1 MASIKDNLDGKANE
15 FKQGLAN
22 KTNEIQKGIADTTK
36 GIKDGYEDKK
46 KAIAE
51 DLAQTKQKIGTSIDT
66 GKRVVTSFVKKLLIA
81 AFVLSILAGVG
92 YYLFASMVYSDG
104 SRTGQLIKISEKG
117 YVFKTYE
124 GSLSLGGIS
133 VEDDKTNI
141 GSIWEFSV
149 LDEAVFQKMI
159 SLRGKK
165 VVVQYEEK
173 YRVIPWKGDTKY
185 LISVS
190 YTHLTLPTICSV

>member
-15 FKQGLAN
+15 IKQGITD

-36 GIKDGYEDKK
+36 GIKDGYEGKK

-81 AFVLSILAGVG
+81 TFVLAILAGVG

-133 VEDDKTNI
+133 VQDDKTNI

-149 LDEAVFQKMI
+149 LDEAVFQKML

-185 LISVS
+185 LISGVDS
-190 YTHLTLPTICSV
+190 IE

>member
-15 FKQGLAN
+15 IKQGLTD
-22 KTNEIQKGIADTTK
+22 KTSGIQKGIADTTK

-51 DLAQTKQKIGTSIDT
+51 DIAQTKQKIGTSIDT
-66 GKRVVTSFVKKLLIA
+66 GKRVVTSFVKKLFIA
-81 AFVLSILAGVG
+81 AFVLAILAGIG
-92 YYLFASMVYSDG
+92 YYLFASMTYSDG

-117 YVFKTYE
+117 YVFKTFE

-133 VEDDKTNI
+133 VEADKTNI

-149 LDEAVFQKMI
+149 TDDAVFQKML
-159 SLRGKK
+159 SLRGQK

-185 LISVS
+185 LISGVD
-190 YTHLTLPTICSV
+190 PIK

>member
-15 FKQGLAN
+15 IKKGLTD

-81 AFVLSILAGVG
+81 TFVLAILAGVG

-149 LDEAVFQKMI
+149 LDEAVFQKML

-185 LISVS
+185 LISGVES
-190 YTHLTLPTICSV
+190 IE

>member
-15 FKQGLAN
+15 IKQGLAN

-185 LISVS
+185 LISGVES
-190 YTHLTLPTICSV
+190 IE

>member
-15 FKQGLAN
+15 IKQGLTD

-36 GIKDGYEDKK
+36 GIKEGYEDKK

-51 DLAQTKQKIGTSIDT
+51 DIAETKQKIGTSLDS
-66 GKRVVTSFVKKLLIA
+66 GKRAVTSFFKKLLIA
-81 AFVLSILAGVG
+81 AFVLAILAGIG
-92 YYLFASMVYSDG
+92 YYLFASMTYSDG

-117 YVFKTYE
+117 YVFKTFE

-133 VEDDKTNI
+133 VQDDKTNI

-149 LDEAVFQKMI
+149 TDDAVFQKML

-173 YRVIPWKGDTKY
+173 YRIIPWKGDTKY
-185 LISVS
+185 LISGVE
-190 YTHLTLPTICSV
+190 TIE

>member
-15 FKQGLAN
+15 IKQGLTD

-36 GIKDGYEDKK
+36 GIKEGYEDKK

-51 DLAQTKQKIGTSIDT
+51 DIAETKQKIGTSIDS
-66 GKRVVTSFVKKLLIA
+66 GKRAVTSFVKKLLIA
-81 AFVLSILAGVG
+81 AFVLAILAGIG
-92 YYLFASMVYSDG
+92 YYLFASITYSDG

-117 YVFKTYE
+117 YVFKTFE

-149 LDEAVFQKMI
+149 TDDAVFQKML

-185 LISVS
+185 LISGVE
-190 YTHLTLPTICSV
+190 TIE

>member
-1 MASIKDNLDGKANE
+1 MASIKENLDGKANE
-15 FKQGLAN
+15 IKQGLTD
-22 KTNEIQKGIADTTK
+22 KTSEIQKGIADTTK

-46 KAIAE
+46 KAIAV
-51 DLAQTKQKIGTSIDT
+51 DIAQTKQKIGTSIDT

-81 AFVLSILAGVG
+81 AFVLAILAGIG
-92 YYLFASMVYSDG
+92 YYLFASMTYSDG

-117 YVFKTYE
+117 YVFKTFE

-133 VEDDKTNI
+133 VEEDRTNI

-149 LDEAVFQKMI
+149 TDDAVFYKML
-159 SLRGKK
+159 SLRGRK

-185 LISVS
+185 LISGVD
-190 YTHLTLPTICSV
+190 PIE

>member
-15 FKQGLAN
+15 IKQGITD

-36 GIKDGYEDKK
+36 GIKDGYEGKK
-46 KAIAE
+46 KALAE
-51 DLAQTKQKIGTSIDT
+51 DLAQKKQKIGTTIDT
-66 GKRVVTSFVKKLLIA
+66 GKKVVTSFVKKLLIA
-81 AFVLSILAGVG
+81 TFVLAILAGVG

-133 VEDDKTNI
+133 VQDDKTNI

-149 LDEAVFQKMI
+149 LDEAVFQKML

-185 LISVS
+185 LISGVDS
-190 YTHLTLPTICSV
+190 IE

>member
-15 FKQGLAN
+15 IKQGLTD
-22 KTNEIQKGIADTTK
+22 KTSGIQKGIADTTK

-51 DLAQTKQKIGTSIDT
+51 DIAQTKQKIGTSIDT
-66 GKRVVTSFVKKLLIA
+66 GKRVVTSFVKKLFIA
-81 AFVLSILAGVG
+81 AFVLAILAGIG
-92 YYLFASMVYSDG
+92 YYLFASMTYSDG

-117 YVFKTYE
+117 YVFKTFE

-133 VEDDKTNI
+133 VEADKTNI

-149 LDEAVFQKMI
+149 TDDAVFQKML
-159 SLRGKK
+159 SLRGQK

-173 YRVIPWKGDTKY
+173 YKVIPWKGDTKY
-185 LISVS
+185 LISGVD
-190 YTHLTLPTICSV
+190 PIK